1 MRGLGQW
8 SERYVDVVEHDLLLT
23 MVQLIPQATRE
34 QGRMQLLEKICD
46 NFKKVCN
53 SMNNIHKDTV
63 QHIEDISS
71 CSDSPLFICNYSSVS
86 GLEYLR
92 LSREDLQFQ
101 GTHRNLSRSS
111 SAQLILRGN
120 GIAYQASSVEA
131 RRGWLDPLSGA
142 ESLGYEWP

>member
-8 SERYVDVVEHDLLLT
+8 SERYVDVVKHDLLLT
-23 MVQLIPQATRE
+23 TVQLIPQATRE
-34 QGRMQLLEKICD
+34 QGRTQLLEKICD

-86 GLEYLR
+86 GLEYLS

-111 SAQLILRGN
+111 SAQLILCGN
-120 GIAYQASSVEA
+120 RIAYQASSVEA
-131 RRGWLDPLSGA
+131 RRGQLDPLSDA
-142 ESLGYEWP
+142 ESLGCEWP